1 MIVIVQA
8 PSQAYSDNDVR
19 DLYQNLLNQLVD
31 LSVKLPNT
39 TIPCV
44 IVVPYGWVVN
54 TVQESSIPQEKV
66 FIEEVK

>member
-19 DLYQNLLNQLVD
+19 GLYQNLLNQLVD